1 MGGKL
6 LKEMKTGAASLHAA
20 NTVGAANFIRSFLMF
35 FASTAPAHF
44 RRFAYGSN
52 GHSNGHVSRS
62 LERFLDDAVQTGR
75 QSGASFEQ
83 DDTSFTLSFDV
94 PGVAKDQLTIGIEG
108 NVVRITAKEGAPRQY
123 KAAYEL
129 PQDIDPSGS
138 DAKLDNGVLTL
149 KLAKKVVVS
158 PVSELAIH

>member
-1 MGGKL
+1 
-6 LKEMKTGAASLHAA
+6 
-20 NTVGAANFIRSFLMF
+20 MF
-35 FASTAPAHF
+35 FATTAPAHF
-44 RRFAYGSN
+44 RRFAYSPNDRTN
-52 GHSNGHVSRS
+52 GNGSRS

-75 QSGASFEQ
+75 QTGATFEQ
-83 DDTSFTLSFDV
+83 DETSFTLSFDV
-94 PGVAKDQLTIGIEG
+94 PGIAKEQLSIGIEG
-108 NVVRITAKEGAPRQY
+108 NVVRITSKEGAPRQY

-129 PQDIDPSGS
+129 PQDIDPTGS